1 MILLIISII
10 VIALIAVD
18 SNKNRI
24 HPAAMTAKQLQALE
38 KEKAK
43 QEKEIARIQA
53 KQEKQQQQKQQARQD
68 IPFYDIQLERL
79 YISAADTRNQYKK
92 ALESVKLD
100 TELNRLTD
108 GKAVKEKVVDKH
120 IADRD
125 KALKKLVILENQIH
139 ALEKKKAAA
148 ENLLKS
154 N

>member
-1 MILLIISII
+1 MILLILLI
-10 VIALIAVD
+10 VAIALIAID
-18 SNKNRI
+18 STKNRI
-24 HPAAMTAKQLQALE
+24 PRAATIKSLQALE

-53 KQEKQQQQKQQARQD
+53 KQEKQQQQKQQALQD

-79 YISAADTRNQYKK
+79 YISAADTRNQYRK

-108 GKAVKEKVVDKH
+108 GKAVKEKVVNQH
-120 IADRD
+120 ITDRD

-148 ENLLKS
+148 ETILARE
-154 N
+154 